1 MKYLF
6 SFLILFTGYA
16 VAAQDYHL
24 DGNQVIIDKPVT
36 FKTGTATLT
45 ADGEAALQIIK
56 KYLDDKSY
64 ISTLR
69 VECHTDNVGDA
80 AKNQRLSEQRALA
93 ACNYLVL
100 LGVDCKR
107 LLPVGFG
114 SSKPVESNDTPEG
127 RAANRRM
134 SFVNAALRGH
144 LIGGMPADGGGKV
157 AGDPCN

>member
-1 MKYLF
+1 MK
-6 SFLILFTGYA
+6 ILFACISVLLCGSL
-16 VAAQDYHL
+16 AAQDYQL
-24 DGNQVIIDKPVT
+24 EGNEVKISKTVS

-45 ADGEAALQIIK
+45 SDGEAALQIIK

-69 VECHTDNVGDA
+69 VECHTDNMGDA
-80 AKNQRLSEQRALA
+80 AKNQRLSEQRALT

-134 SFVNAALRGH
+134 SFVNAALRGT
-144 LIGGMPADGGGKV
+144 
-157 AGDPCN
+157 

>member
-6 SFLILFTGYA
+6 SFLLLFTGYA
-16 VAAQDYHL
+16 VSAQDYHL

-45 ADGEAALQIIK
+45 ADGEAALQVIK

-80 AKNQRLSEQRALA
+80 AKNQRLSEQRALT

-114 SSKPVESNDTPEG
+114 SNKPVESNDTPEG